1 MELAKSVVDKM
12 ISNDSF
18 SKWLGIEVLE
28 VTEGFCK
35 LQLQIRDD
43 MTNGFKIAHGGIS
56 YSLADSAL
64 AFASNSYGLQ
74 SLSIETSISYIKKI
88 TAGDILT
95 ATTKEISKSEKFANY
110 NILISNQKDEK
121 VATFTG
127 KVYRTKNEW
136 FSKNK
141 I

>member
-18 SKWLGIEVLE
+18 SKWLGIEVVE
-28 VTEGFCK
+28 VHEGFCK

-74 SLSIETSISYIKKI
+74 SLSIENSISYIKKLI
-88 TAGDILT
+88 AGDIIT

-121 VATFTG
+121 VAAFTG
-127 KVYRTKNEW
+127 KVYRTKN
-136 FSKNK
+136 K

>member
-1 MELAKSVVDKM
+1 MELAKSIVDKM

-18 SKWLGIEVLE
+18 SKWLGIEVIE
-28 VTEGFCK
+28 VAEGFCK

-74 SLSIETSISYIKKI
+74 SLSIKTSISYIKKV

-95 ATTKEISKSEKFANY
+95 AITKEISKSEKLANY
-110 NILISNQKDEK
+110 NILVSNQKDEK

-136 FSKNK
+136 FPKNK

>member
-18 SKWLGIEVLE
+18 SKWLGIEVVE
-28 VTEGFCK
+28 VHEGFCK

-74 SLSIETSISYIKKI
+74 SLSIENSISYIKKVI
-88 TAGDILT
+88 AGDI
-95 ATTKEISKSEKFANY
+95 EIGDDGIY
-110 NILISNQKDEK
+110 D
-121 VATFTG
+121 VTG
-127 KVYRTKNEW
+127 G
-136 FSKNK
+136 
-141 I
+141 

>member
-1 MELAKSVVDKM
+1 MELAKSIVDKM

-18 SKWLGIEVLE
+18 SKWLGIEVVE
-28 VTEGFCK
+28 VHEGFCK

-74 SLSIETSISYIKKI
+74 SLSIENSISYIKKVI
-88 TAGDILT
+88 AGDIIT

-121 VATFTG
+121 VAAFTG
-127 KVYRTKNEW
+127 KVYRTKN
-136 FSKNK
+136 K